1 MKAATDELE
10 LECGCNVRLA
20 QLINEVLLL
29 WTVAPP
35 YLRITSID
43 QFLTFRKEIRM
54 VERRRCKR
62 FPFTIPVKVY
72 GRSPRNHPFRAVT
85 ATMAVS
91 LYGGL
96 LDMKPR
102 VKLGQKILVVNTF
115 TQEERE
121 CRVVYVDSKPR
132 GRRKVA
138 VEFTNRDGDFWHVYN
153 GSVRLEPAATRSNPL
168 LERSDSTSDRA

>member
-1 MKAATDELE
+1 
-10 LECGCNVRLA
+10 
-20 QLINEVLLL
+20 
-29 WTVAPP
+29 
-35 YLRITSID
+35 
-43 QFLTFRKEIRM
+43 M

-72 GRSPRNHPFRAVT
+72 GRTPRNRPFRDVT

-102 VKLGQKILVVNTF
+102 VKLGQKILIVNSF
-115 TQEERE
+115 TEEERE
-121 CRVVYVDSKPR
+121 CSVVFVDSKQR

-138 VEFTNRDGDFWHVYN
+138 VEFANSDGDFWHVY
-153 GSVRLEPAATRSNPL
+153 SPPVPL
-168 LERSDSTSDRA
+168 KLAPTLAIPVDHTAI

>member
-1 MKAATDELE
+1 
-10 LECGCNVRLA
+10 
-20 QLINEVLLL
+20 
-29 WTVAPP
+29 
-35 YLRITSID
+35 
-43 QFLTFRKEIRM
+43 M

-62 FPFTIPVKVY
+62 FPFTIPVNVY
-72 GRSPRNHPFRAVT
+72 GRSSRNHPFRDVT

-96 LDMKPR
+96 LEMKPR

-121 CRVVYVDSKPR
+121 CRVVYVAPKQR

-138 VEFTNRDGDFWHVYN
+138 VEFEKTDGDFWHVY
-153 GSVRLEPAATRSNPL
+153 GGPVRLEPAATRSNAVWQK
-168 LERSDSTSDRA
+168 SDPTSDRA